1 MKLGFICPPINNAYY
16 RAIIPMRALESRG
29 HTVVWPVKLDE
40 DAPTRE
46 LLTCDLVHCYRRGD
60 RPEHLRQLSNRGV
73 AITFDND
80 DDFALAEVSDG
91 GSGLAGS
98 RYNRKIARRLL
109 HAAELCDLVTTPSEA
124 LADSYR
130 RAGIEHVAV
139 IQNYLDRGTFG
150 FGSTSRHAGI
160 VVGWIAAREHRLDL
174 ERVPLLD
181 ALRRLL
187 DAHDDLRVLTVGVRL
202 PLRSDRYE
210 YIERVEYPDL
220 LKVIARIDIGVAPL
234 ADTAFNRSRSN
245 VKLKE
250 YGAGG
255 ATWLASPVGPYRG
268 LGENQGGSLVADD
281 DWFAAI
287 DALLR
292 SRRACKRLA
301 KRALKWARRDTI
313 DAHVEQWEDA
323 FLATIARVREP
334 R

>member
-29 HTVVWPVKLDE
+29 HTVVWPVKLGE

-46 LLTCDLVHCYRRGD
+46 LVTCDLVHCYRRGD
-60 RPEHLRQLSNRGV
+60 RPEDLKQLSKRGV
-73 AITFDND
+73 ALSFDND

-98 RYNRKIARRLL
+98 LYNRKVARRLL
-109 HAAELCDLVTTPSEA
+109 QAAKLCDLVTTPSEA

-130 RAGIEHVAV
+130 RAGIGDAVV
-139 IQNYLDRGTFG
+139 IQNYLDRGTFS
-150 FGSTSRHAGI
+150 FGSPSRHPGI
-160 VVGWIAAREHRLDL
+160 VVGWIAGREHRLDL
-174 ERVPLLD
+174 ERVPILD
-181 ALRRLL
+181 PLRRLL
-187 DAHDDLRVLTVGVRL
+187 ETHADLRVLTVGVRL

-220 LKVIARIDIGVAPL
+220 LKVIARIDVGLAPL

-255 ATWLASPVGPYRG
+255 ATWLASPVGPYRE
-268 LGENQGGSLVADD
+268 LGESQGGSLVADD

-292 SRRACKRLA
+292 SRRTRSRLA
-301 KRALKWARRDTI
+301 KRALRWARGETI
-313 DAHVEQWEDA
+313 DAHVEQWAKA
-323 FLATIARVREP
+323 FLATIDRVRE
-334 R
+334 RH